1 MDRRSFIKLTAVSGG
16 AAALASCGN
25 PEHQVIRFLPEE
37 ELAPGIAEW
46 RPGVCPLCSSGCGLT
61 VRVMPADVETT
72 RNGEHGVVR
81 LGVAKKFEGLPAHP
95 VNQGALCARGQ
106 AAIQLTYHPDRIAQ
120 PLKRSGSRGDGKFAP
135 IAWDAAI
142 AELVS
147 KLDALDGNQRS
158 LTILTG
164 SRRSHRTRLF
174 EQFAAKF
181 GAPPPVA
188 YELFGD
194 DVLRRANL
202 LSFGREQL
210 PTFDLAN
217 ARFVIGFGADFLGT
231 WNSPVAQAAAYG
243 RMRQGSPGVRG
254 AFAQVEPRMS
264 PTGAVA
270 DQWIPAAPGTEG
282 VLALSL
288 AHVILKEKLGAAD
301 AGRAGAQIEGWAGGL
316 AEYAPEPASKI
327 TGVPAA
333 RIARLAHEFAA
344 GRPAVAIAGGPALA
358 HTNALFTALAV
369 NALNAVAGSVGQ
381 PGGIHFTPQ
390 LPTPG
395 AARGSGAEAARP
407 AAPRAT
413 SLASFAAD
421 TLSGAR
427 TPQLMLIDG
436 VNPIFSAPKAWK
448 VREALDKAG
457 FIVSFGSFVD
467 ETTALAD
474 LVLPDHS
481 FLETWSDALPESGSL
496 VAVSSVAPPVMK
508 PLFDTRAAG
517 DVLLDV
523 AQKLKKPVELPWKTY
538 DELLKATF
546 DQLGEDAWS
555 AAQKQGGW
563 WGELRGRLA
572 NAAATL
578 AAADGRPAPVRYTPA
593 EFAGDAGQFPLHFL
607 PYASAAFLD
616 GTLAHLP
623 WMQELPDP
631 MTTAMWSTWVEINP
645 KTADRLGVR
654 QGDVVEVASQ
664 IGAVRAPA
672 FISPAIAPDVVAM
685 PVGQGHQNYTRYA
698 TGRGA
703 NPIEILAPAA
713 ESTTGALAWAA
724 TRVKVTR
731 VGEPD
736 GKLILFSARG
746 ELREA
751 PQEGKTR

>member
-1 MDRRSFIKLTAVSGG
+1 MDRRSFIKLTAVSGS

-25 PEHQVIRFLPEE
+25 PEHHIIRFLPEE

-61 VRVMPADVETT
+61 VRVMPADVDTT
-72 RNGEHGVVR
+72 RNGQQGVIR
-81 LGVAKKFEGLPAHP
+81 LPVAKKFEGSPTHP
-95 VNQGALCARGQ
+95 VNQGALCPRGQ

-120 PLKRSGSRGDGKFAP
+120 PLKRSGSRSDGKFEP

-142 AELVS
+142 AELVG
-147 KLDALDGNQRS
+147 KLDGLDGNQRA
-158 LTILTG
+158 LAILTG
-164 SRRSHRTRLF
+164 ARRSHRARLF

-181 GAPPPVA
+181 GAPAPIA
-188 YELFGD
+188 YEFFAD

-243 RMRQGSPGVRG
+243 RMRQARPGVRG
-254 AFAQVEPRMS
+254 AFVQVEPRMT

-270 DQWIPAAPGTEG
+270 DEWIPAAPGTEG

-288 AHVILKEKLGAAD
+288 AHVIVKEKLGAAD
-301 AGRAGAQIEGWAGGL
+301 AGRAGSQIDGWSGGL
-316 AEYAPEPASKI
+316 ADYAPEQASKI

-333 RIARLAHEFAA
+333 RIDRLARAFAA
-344 GRPAVAIAGGPALA
+344 GRPAVAMAGGPALA
-358 HTNALFTALAV
+358 HTNGLFTALAV
-369 NALNAVAGSVGQ
+369 NALNALAGSVGQ
-381 PGGIHFTPQ
+381 PGGLHFTPQ
-390 LPTPG
+390 LLPPG
-395 AARGSGAEAARP
+395 AARGGDAGRTAGSRAA
-407 AAPRAT
+407 
-413 SLASFAAD
+413 SLAGFAAD

-427 TPQLMLIDG
+427 TPQLVLVDG

-481 FLETWSDALPESGSL
+481 FLEAWSDASPESGSL

-563 WGELRGRLA
+563 WGELPARLA
-572 NAAATL
+572 GAAPAP
-578 AAADGRPAPVRYTPA
+578 ASGEGKAAPVRYSPP

-616 GTLAHLP
+616 GSLAHLP

-631 MTTAMWSTWVEINP
+631 MTTAMWSSWVEINP
-645 KTADRLGVR
+645 KTAERLGVR

-664 IGAVRAPA
+664 VGAVRAAA
-672 FISPAIAPDVVAM
+672 FISPAVAPDVVAM

-698 TGRGA
+698 SGRGA
-703 NPIEILAPAA
+703 NPIEILAPATEPA
-713 ESTTGALAWAA
+713 TGALAWAA

-731 VGEPD
+731 VSEPD

-746 ELREA
+746 ELRES
-751 PQEGKTR
+751 PHEGETR

>member
-1 MDRRSFIKLTAVSGG
+1 MDRRSFIKLTAVSGST
-16 AAALASCGN
+16 AALASCGN
-25 PEHQVIRFLPEE
+25 PEHQIIRFLPEE

-61 VRVMPADVETT
+61 VRVMPADVDTT
-72 RNGEHGVVR
+72 RNGQHGVIR
-81 LGVAKKFEGLPAHP
+81 LPVAKKFEGLPAHP
-95 VNQGALCARGQ
+95 VNQGALCPRGQ

-120 PLKRSGSRGDGKFAP
+120 PLKRSGSRGDGKFEA
-135 IAWDAAI
+135 ITWDAAI
-142 AELVS
+142 AELVG
-147 KLDALDGNQRS
+147 KLDALEGNQRA
-158 LTILTG
+158 LAILTG
-164 SRRSHRTRLF
+164 ARRSHRARLF

-181 GAPPPVA
+181 GAPPPIA
-188 YELFGD
+188 YEFFAD

-202 LSFGREQL
+202 VSFGREQL

-231 WNSPVAQAAAYG
+231 WNSPVAQSAAYG
-243 RMRQGSPGVRG
+243 RMRQGRPGVRG
-254 AFAQVEPRMS
+254 ALVQVESRMT

-270 DQWIPAAPGTEG
+270 DEWLPAAPGTEG

-288 AHVILKEKLGAAD
+288 AHVIVKEKLGAAD
-301 AGRAGAQIEGWAGGL
+301 AGRAGAQIDGWAAGL
-316 AEYAPEPASKI
+316 GEYAPEQASKI
-327 TGVPAA
+327 TGVPAT
-333 RIARLAHEFAA
+333 RIERLARAFAA

-358 HTNALFTALAV
+358 HTNGLFTALAV

-390 LPTPG
+390 LLPPAPRG
-395 AARGSGAEAARP
+395 AGAEANRT
-407 AAPRAT
+407 AASRAS

-427 TPQLMLIDG
+427 TPQLVLVDG
-436 VNPIFSAPKAWK
+436 VNPVFSTPKAWK

-481 FLETWSDALPESGSL
+481 FLEAWSDASPESGSL
-496 VAVSSVAPPVMK
+496 VAVSSVAAPVMK
-508 PLFDTRAAG
+508 PLFDTRSAG

-523 AQKLKKPVELPWKTY
+523 AQKLKKPVDLPWKTY

-563 WGELRGRLA
+563 WGELPARLA
-572 NAAATL
+572 NAAPAPVSGE
-578 AAADGRPAPVRYTPA
+578 GRAAPVRYSPP
-593 EFAGDAGQFPLHFL
+593 EFAGEAGQFPLHFL

-616 GTLAHLP
+616 GSLAHLP

-631 MTTAMWSTWVEINP
+631 LTTAMWSSWLEINP
-645 KTADRLGVR
+645 KTAERLGIR
-654 QGDVVEVASQ
+654 QGDVVEIASQ
-664 IGAVRAPA
+664 VGAVRAPA
-672 FISPAIAPDVVAM
+672 FISPAVAPDVVAM

-698 TGRGA
+698 SGRGA
-703 NPIEILAPAA
+703 NPIEILAPTA
-713 ESTTGALAWAA
+713 EPTTGALAWAA
-724 TRVKVTR
+724 TRVKLTR
-731 VGEPD
+731 VSEPD

-751 PQEGKTR
+751 PHEGKAR

>member
-1 MDRRSFIKLTAVSGG
+1 MDRRSFIKLTAVSGS

-25 PEHQVIRFLPEE
+25 PEHQIIRFLPDE

-72 RNGEHGVVR
+72 RNGQRGVVR
-81 LGVAKKFEGLPAHP
+81 AGVAKKLEGLPAHP

-120 PLKRSGSRGDGKFAP
+120 PLKRSGSRGEGKFEP

-142 AELVS
+142 AELVG
-147 KLDALDGNQRS
+147 KLDALDGSRS
-158 LTILTG
+158 SLAILTG
-164 SRRSHRTRLF
+164 TRRSHRARLF

-181 GAPPPVA
+181 GAPPPIA
-188 YELFGD
+188 YDFFAD

-217 ARFVIGFGADFLGT
+217 ARFAISFGADFLGT

-243 RMRQGSPGVRG
+243 RMRQGRPGVRG
-254 AFAQVEPRMS
+254 AFVQIEPRMT

-270 DQWIPAAPGTEG
+270 DEWIPAAPGTEG

-288 AHVILKEKLGAAD
+288 AHVIVKEQLGAGE
-301 AGRAGAQIEGWAGGL
+301 AGRAVAQIDGWAGGL
-316 AEYAPEPASKI
+316 ADYAPEQAAKI

-333 RIARLAHEFAA
+333 RIQQLARAFAA
-344 GRPAVAIAGGPALA
+344 GRPAVAIVGGPALA
-358 HTNALFTALAV
+358 QTNALFTALAV
-369 NALNAVAGSVGQ
+369 NALNALAGSVGQ
-381 PGGIHFTPQ
+381 PGGLHFTPQ
-390 LPTPG
+390 LPAP
-395 AARGSGAEAARP
+395 ADARGSRAEAGRA
-407 AAPRAT
+407 AAPRPT
-413 SLASFAAD
+413 SLASFAAEA
-421 TLSGAR
+421 LSGTR
-427 TPQLMLIDG
+427 TPQLVLVDG
-436 VNPIFSAPKAWK
+436 VNPVFSAPKAWK
-448 VREALDKAG
+448 VRDALDKAG

-481 FLETWSDALPESGSL
+481 FLESWSDASAESGSL
-496 VAVSSVAPPVMK
+496 VAVASVAPPVMK

-523 AQKLKKPVELPWKTY
+523 AQKLKRPLELPWKTY

-563 WGELRGRLA
+563 WGDLPSRV
-572 NAAATL
+572 AAAT
-578 AAADGRPAPVRYTPA
+578 AATTESRPTPVRYAPP
-593 EFAGDAGQFPLHFL
+593 EFAGDAGQFPFHFL
-607 PYASAAFLD
+607 PFASAAFLD
-616 GTLAHLP
+616 GSLAHLP
-623 WMQELPDP
+623 WLQELPDL

-645 KTADRLGVR
+645 KTAERLGVR

-664 IGAVRAPA
+664 VGAVRAPV

-698 TGRGA
+698 SGRGA

-713 ESTTGALAWAA
+713 DAATGALAWAA

-731 VGEPD
+731 VGDPD

-746 ELREA
+746 ELRES
-751 PQEGKTR
+751 PNEGKTR